1 MIATLLLSIMLATP
15 TADSTLHLEQD
26 SLRRIAAHIE
36 ERRIWHEVLHPQ
48 PCRVTIEIFASNGK
62 KVRTFLDRTL
72 AGGIYNWHW
81 DALDDSARYVAEGLY
96 RAVIND
102 CKRPFY
108 ESITI
113 TYQPGEKDFRLMDTI
128 ISIERGIPIRILS
141 DSLRFA
147 GQILSQ
153 NADFPFL
160 TFADTLLTRGI
171 HSIPLKSELIFPGA
185 RVRLL
190 LRTSQ
195 VERLYE
201 IELKK

>member
-1 MIATLLLSIMLATP
+1 MIAVLALSLLLAALIPEGTRVEI
-15 TADSTLHLEQD
+15 ADSVIKLPTY
-26 SLRRIAAHIE
+26 IE

-48 PCRVTIEIFASNGK
+48 PCRVTIEIFASDGK
-62 KVRTFLDRTL
+62 KVRTFLDRAL
-72 AGGIYNWHW
+72 GGGIYNWHW

-113 TYQPGEKDFRLMDTI
+113 TYQPGEKDFRLMDTV

-141 DSLRFA
+141 DSLRLA
-147 GQILSQ
+147 GQIVSQ